1 MQWIQACLC
10 SFIFRCLVG
19 TDEPSRH
26 MPLTFPPPVPSFPG
40 VVWGWLGWLSLLFCF
55 FSGLVP
61 TFFWVYPQKKNTDLW
76 PFWVV
81 GAWGCLC
88 RLPFASLGWFS
99 RLFPPFAICRGRLRL
114 VGACVS
120 SFLGLSCPP
129 PHWVSYSLFVAL
141 VAKLPGCQVPR
152 AWACFCLGTHCGLN
166 YRVGWSASLRRKAAA
181 LVIANWLRP
190 YTWRGFS
197 LVA

>member
-61 TFFWVYPQKKNTDLW
+61 TFFWVYPPKKNTDLR

-141 VAKLPGCQVPR
+141 VAKLPGCQVPSG
-152 AWACFCLGTHCGLN
+152 LGLFLFGNTLWVKLSRGL
-166 YRVGWSASLRRKAAA
+166 VGLASAEGRCPGDCQLASPIHR
-181 LVIANWLRP
+181 
-190 YTWRGFS
+190 RGFS